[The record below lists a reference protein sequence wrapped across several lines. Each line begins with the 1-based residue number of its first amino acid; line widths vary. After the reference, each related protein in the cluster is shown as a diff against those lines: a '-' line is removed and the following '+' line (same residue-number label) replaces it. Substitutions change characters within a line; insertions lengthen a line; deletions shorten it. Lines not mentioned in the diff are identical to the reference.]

1 MCLYLEDDKTD
12 DKRTGNFFMIYNL
25 EMLVFY
31 GLQLFDAG
39 AGELLQEKRK
49 IFFAME
55 KKKLKRFLNFIL

>member
-1 MCLYLEDDKTD
+1 
-12 DKRTGNFFMIYNL
+12 MIYNL

>member
-1 MCLYLEDDKTD
+1 
-12 DKRTGNFFMIYNL
+12 MIYNF
-25 EMLVFY
+25 EMLVFC

-39 AGELLQEKRK
+39 GGELLQEKRK